1 MKFENIN
8 NKVTMQTL
16 KLEENDWSSL
26 DAADAKRMVTLFLS
40 ARRFE
45 ESILQL
51 DKLKLVH
58 GPAHS
63 SIGQEGGAAGC
74 LAGLPRDTM
83 INGTHRAHHQCVAK
97 MINALYDDGFDPSTS
112 ARLPSA
118 MRSELG
124 HLMSEIL
131 GLSDGWSGGR
141 GGSMHLRREELG
153 IMGTNAIVAGGLP
166 IACGHA
172 FAEKAKGGDA
182 VMVSFFGD
190 GALHQGAT
198 HEAMNLAALYDLPL
212 IFFLENNQYAVS
224 MSVAQSTREQELLTR
239 AQAHGIPSI
248 RVDVMNPWAV
258 WHAASWAHQQIREQ
272 GGPVFIQADVYRFY
286 HQSSAIPGS
295 AFGYRTKEEEESWR
309 VRDPYDLLRN
319 KLSEHGILAVE
330 QFDAIDNAVSEA
342 VAAAYE
348 NCIEG
353 KGSSSRI
360 RPELWPDPKTV
371 DNGLTGDL
379 SEFEGVQFTEIEDFA
394 KEELEEMTLIEA
406 MSRVMGARMRED
418 ESIYVFGEDVAN
430 MGGGTVGATK
440 GLPAEFPG
448 RIVNT
453 PITENGFCGLAVGAA
468 ASGLKPIV
476 ELMYSDFFLV
486 AGDQLL
492 NQAGKMRH
500 LFGGKLS
507 VPLVLRS
514 RIPGHEGYGS
524 QHSMDPAGVFALF
537 PGWRILAPSNA
548 FDYVGLMNSA
558 LRCQDPVLIL
568 EPQELHR
575 SKALVPQGLD
585 HFIPIGKA
593 RKVAE
598 GDQLTLLTTLTMV
611 ETCRQV
617 AAGLGGGADIVDLRT
632 LSLRDIDYETI
643 GESIRKTGKV
653 AIVEQT
659 TRGASIGAHIADEIQ
674 RRFFDY
680 LDQPVKRVTGGWAP
694 PTVSKV
700 LEDAA
705 LANEHD
711 VEMVIREML
720 TDSGLAA

>member
-8 NKVTMQTL
+8 NKVTIQSV
-16 KLEENDWSSL
+16 KLEESDWSSL
-26 DAADAKRMVTLFLS
+26 DALDAMRIVTLFLA

-74 LAGLPRDTM
+74 LAALPRNTM

-97 MINALYDDGFDPSTS
+97 MLNALYDDGFDPSTS
-112 ARLPSA
+112 PRLPET
-118 MRSELG
+118 MRTEVW

-131 GLSDGWSGGR
+131 GLSIGWSGGR

-172 FAEKAKGGDA
+172 YAEKAKGGDA

-239 AQAHGIPSI
+239 PQAHGIPSI
-248 RVDVMNPWAV
+248 RVDGMNPLAV
-258 WHAASWAHQQIREQ
+258 WHATNWAQQLVREQ
-272 GGPVFIQADVYRFY
+272 GGPVFIQADVYRYY

-295 AFGYRTKEEEESWR
+295 AFGYRTKQEEESWR

-319 KLSEHGILAVE
+319 KLNEHGILAVE
-330 QFDAIDNAVSEA
+330 QFDAIDSAVSEA
-342 VAAAYE
+342 ITAAYE
-348 NCIEG
+348 KCIEG

-360 RPELWPDPKTV
+360 RPELWPDPETV

-379 SEFEGVQFTEIEDFA
+379 SEFADVQFSEVEDFA

-406 MSRVMGARMRED
+406 MSRVVGTRMRED
-418 ESIYVFGEDVAN
+418 ETIYVFGEDVAN

-440 GLPAEFPG
+440 GLPAEFPD

-558 LRCQDPVLIL
+558 LLCQDPVLIL

-575 SKALVPQGLD
+575 GKTLVPKHLN

-598 GDQLTLLTTLTMV
+598 GHRLTLLTTLTMV

-617 AAGLGGGADIVDLRT
+617 TAKLGGGADILDLRT
-632 LSLRDIDYETI
+632 LSLRDIDYESI

-653 AIVEQT
+653 AIIEQT

-711 VEMVIREML
+711 VEMAINEML
-720 TDSGLAA
+720 TDSGLVA